1 MDRKAKKRLEILRK
15 KETKLKQQLAGAT
28 SQADD
33 PDELQQI
40 KDELTSVLAE
50 IDKLKNSWL
59 TTVLFRVAMVN
70 ESIFKCVEDIYA
82 RRQVR
87 LATFFGL
94 SDSGAP

>member
-1 MDRKAKKRLEILRK
+1 M
-15 KETKLKQQLAGAT
+15 KQQLAGAT